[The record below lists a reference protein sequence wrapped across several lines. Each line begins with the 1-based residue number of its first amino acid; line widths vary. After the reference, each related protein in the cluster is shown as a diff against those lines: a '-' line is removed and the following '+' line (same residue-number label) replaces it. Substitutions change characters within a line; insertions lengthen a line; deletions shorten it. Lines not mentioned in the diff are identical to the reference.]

1 MISVFDPITFHP
13 TVLNFLA
20 VRDVGEA
27 IGKPSHSHFTQKH
40 MGAALNPSQQSL
52 GKDVVTNLIQG
63 GNNNANSSKHK
74 CFRYGSV
81 IQPKQSQ

>member
-1 MISVFDPITFHP
+1 
-13 TVLNFLA
+13 VLP
-20 VRDVGEA
+20 
-27 IGKPSHSHFTQKH
+27 PS
-40 MGAALNPSQQSL
+40 PSQQSL